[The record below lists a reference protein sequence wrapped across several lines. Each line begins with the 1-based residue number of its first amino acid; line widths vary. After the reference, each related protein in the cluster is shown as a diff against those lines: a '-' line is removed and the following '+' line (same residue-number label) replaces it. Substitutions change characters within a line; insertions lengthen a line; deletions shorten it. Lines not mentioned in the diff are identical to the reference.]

1 VAHRSGA
8 LAANRDL
15 VGVPGCTRLRSI
27 IQETFLA
34 AAMIAMHVTSRP
46 AAITLAV
53 GTSTPTRRSAPGEH
67 LSTLCPAAVDQVHV
81 QAALID
87 DTAVGRHDVARR
99 IGVRSAVASRIFV
112 EDISGAPWPSGAV
125 EAGSPRIPSNG
136 WSSSAS

>member
-87 DTAVGRHDVARR
+87 DTAVGRHDVTGAQYDDVTSHHSLDRDGRLGTVAYNVGLEPRR
-99 IGVRSAVASRIFV
+99 
-112 EDISGAPWPSGAV
+112 PP
-125 EAGSPRIPSNG
+125 AGC
-136 WSSSAS
+136 